1 MQDLSLNLIVQLD
14 ATKTKRIC
22 HYLVTEKVQ
31 MVPLNVLEATV
42 KDLPVVLALAL
53 VLVLVL
59 VQEVEVEAA
68 QVEAEAVLT
77 KMVKA
82 MKHKMQP
89 KVSQKNLK
97 QSLT

>member
-53 VLVLVL
+53 VLVLV
-59 VQEVEVEAA
+59 QEVEVEAA

>member
-42 KDLPVVLALAL
+42 KDLPVVLAL

>member
-31 MVPLNVLEATV
+31 MVPLNALEATV
-42 KDLPVVLALAL
+42 KDLPVVLALA
-53 VLVLVL
+53 LVL

>member
-42 KDLPVVLALAL
+42 KDLPVVLVLAL
-53 VLVLVL
+53 VLVQEV
-59 VQEVEVEAA
+59 EVEVEAA

>member
-53 VLVLVL
+53 VLV
-59 VQEVEVEAA
+59 QEVEVEAA

>member
-53 VLVLVL
+53 VLV
-59 VQEVEVEAA
+59 QEVEVEAA

-89 KVSQKNLK
+89 KVS
-97 QSLT
+97 

>member
-31 MVPLNVLEATV
+31 MVPLNALEATV
-42 KDLPVVLALAL
+42 KDLPVVLVLAL
-53 VLVLVL
+53 VLVQEV
-59 VQEVEVEAA
+59 EVEVEAA